1 MLSTL
6 IAVASVALA
15 APPQVTFQSLLSE
28 MTDRVAIARYPA
40 PAYLCAQ
47 ASSYDRA
54 STSPSNA
61 ETWFANG
68 DYNQF
73 IRVEENNGRK
83 EWVMMDQAGPG
94 AVVRIW
100 SANPKGVMRIYVDG
114 GTTPVLEGPMA
125 DLLGGKNEV
134 VGTPLSQE
142 SARGWNLYL
151 PIPYAKHCKVTSDSD
166 KFYYQVNFRTYDQ
179 GSEVVSASSALLK
192 SNLDAIKAANKK
204 LIEDNGPEAKA
215 PPPPK
220 KKLAPGAEYVNDLPA
235 GPHAL
240 DSMRVFI
247 SAKDMEQACRS
258 VVVVGTFDG
267 EETIWCP
274 VSEFFGS
281 GVGVNE
287 YRDWYRSV
295 RKPGEFSCRW
305 VMPYAKTGSIKLV
318 NLGKEPVGM
327 MLVTDVRDWTWDDR
341 SMHFYAR
348 WRSDYPVHALGGRGT
363 ADYNYVDL
371 KGSGVYVGDNLS
383 VMNPVPEWWG
393 EGDEKIFVDGEAFP
407 SHFGTGTEDY
417 YGYAWC
423 CPLKFEHPYHAQP
436 RVDGQKYEN
445 NYGHTTVTRV
455 RSLDAIPFTRSL
467 KFDMEVWH
475 WKECDVAYAATSY
488 FYAKPGAMHN
498 RPAIPDA
505 AKAALVHAPPLPPPF
520 AIEGAIEC
528 EELKVVKATPD
539 ITVGGQGM
547 GSFRPRTWSGESHL
561 WVQGRRVGDFVEV
574 QVPCEKGK
582 AVKVTLHAT
591 KSWDYGIVRF
601 SIDGTQVGKDTDF
614 FSGAQNKVEP
624 TGAID
629 LGTIEPK
636 GDSFILRAEV
646 VGGNEKSMGSK
657 AFFGLDCLVLT
668 PAK

>member
-6 IAVASVALA
+6 FAVASVALA

-28 MTDRVAIARYPA
+28 MTDRSAVARYPV
-40 PAYLCAQ
+40 PSYLCAQ

-54 STSPSNA
+54 STSPSNSD
-61 ETWFANG
+61 TWFANG

-73 IRVEENNGRK
+73 IRVEEINGRK

-100 SANPKGVMRIYVDG
+100 SANPKGVLRVYVDG

-125 DLLGGKNEV
+125 DMLGGKNDV

-166 KFYYQVNFRTYDQ
+166 KFYYQVNYRTYDK
-179 GSEVVSASSALLK
+179 GSDVVSASAALLK

-204 LIEDNGPEAKA
+204 LIEDNGPEPKA

-220 KKLAPGAEYVNDLPA
+220 KKLAPGAEYAIDLPE
-235 GPHAL
+235 GPHAIE
-240 DSMRVFI
+240 SVRVSI
-247 SAKDMEQACRS
+247 SAKDMEQAGRS

-267 EETIWCP
+267 EQTIWCP
-274 VSEFFGS
+274 LSEFFGS

-295 RKPGEFSCRW
+295 QKPGEFSCRW

-318 NLGKEPVGM
+318 NLGKDPVGM
-327 MLVTDVRDWTWDDR
+327 MLLTDVRDWAWNDS
-341 SMHFYAR
+341 SMHFFAR
-348 WRSDYPVHALGGRGT
+348 WRSDYPIHALAARGT
-363 ADYNYVDL
+363 EDYNYVEV
-371 KGSGVYVGDNLS
+371 KGAGVYVGDNLS
-383 VMNPVPEWWG
+383 LMNPVPEWWG
-393 EGDEKIFVDGEAFP
+393 EGDEKVFVDGEAFP

-417 YGYAWC
+417 YGYAWGASI
-423 CPLKFEHPYHAQP
+423 KFEHPFHAQP
-436 RVDGQKYEN
+436 RVDGQKTDN
-445 NYGHTTVTRV
+445 CYGQTTVTRT
-455 RSLDAIPFTRSL
+455 RSLDAIPFTKSL
-467 KFDMEVWH
+467 KFDIEVWH

-488 FYAKPGAMHN
+488 FYAKPGATHN

-505 AKAALVHAPPLPPPF
+505 ARAAIVQAPPLPPPF

-528 EELKVVKATPD
+528 EGLKVVKATQD
-539 ITVGGQGM
+539 IDVGGQGM
-547 GSFRPRTWSGESHL
+547 GSFRPRTWSGEGHL
-561 WVQGRRVGDFVEV
+561 WVQGKRVGDFVEL

-582 AVKVTLHAT
+582 AVKVALHAT
-591 KSWDYGIVRF
+591 RSWDYGIIRF
-601 SIDGTQVGKDTDF
+601 SIDGKQVGKDTDL

-624 TGAID
+624 TGPID
-629 LGTIEPK
+629 LGVIEPK

>member
-6 IAVASVALA
+6 FAVVSVALA

-28 MTDRVAIARYPA
+28 MTDRAAIARYPV

-61 ETWFANG
+61 DTWFANG

-73 IRVEENNGRK
+73 IRVEENSGRK

-114 GTTPVLEGPMA
+114 GATPVLEGTMA
-125 DLLGGKNEV
+125 DMLGGKNDL

-166 KFYYQVNFRTYDQ
+166 KFYYQVNFRTYDK
-179 GSEVVSASSALLK
+179 GSEVVSASAALLK
-192 SNLDAIKAANKK
+192 ANTEAIKSLNKK
-204 LIEDNGPEAKA
+204 LVDDNGPALKL
-215 PPPPK
+215 PPPAK
-220 KKLAPGAEYVNDLPA
+220 QQLGPGAELVSNLPA
-235 GPHAL
+235 GSNAVNGVL
-240 DSMRVFI
+240 VSL
-247 SAKDMEQACRS
+247 SAKDMEQAGRS

-267 EETIWCP
+267 VETIWCP
-274 VSEFFGS
+274 LSEFFGS
-281 GVGVNE
+281 GVGVND
-287 YRDWYRSV
+287 YRDWYRGV
-295 RKPGEFSCRW
+295 EKPGNFRCNW
-305 VMPYAKTGSIKLV
+305 VMPYAKSGSIKLL
-318 NLGKEPVGM
+318 NLGKDQVE
-327 MLVTDVRDWTWDDR
+327 VTLLTNTQAWEWNDR

-348 WRSDYPVHALGGRGT
+348 WRSDYPVHAMGGRGT
-363 ADYNYVDL
+363 IDYNYVDL
-371 KGSGVYVGDNLS
+371 KGAGVYVGDNLS

-393 EGDEKIFVDGEAFP
+393 EGDEKIFVDGEVFP

-455 RSLDAIPFTRSL
+455 RSLDAIPFTKSL

-475 WKECDVAYAATSY
+475 WKECDVSYSATSY
-488 FYAKPGAMHN
+488 FYAKPGVTHN
-498 RPAIPDA
+498 RPAIPGA

-520 AIEGAIEC
+520 AIDGAIEC
-528 EELKVVKATPD
+528 ESLKVVKSTPD
-539 ITVGGQGM
+539 VTVGGQGM
-547 GSFRPRTWSGESHL
+547 GSFKPRTWSGESHL
-561 WVQGRRVGDFVEV
+561 WVQGRRVGDFVEL

-582 AVKVTLHAT
+582 AVKVALHAT
-591 KSWDYGIVRF
+591 KSWDYGIIRF
-601 SIDGTQVGKDTDF
+601 SIDGKQVGKDTDL

-646 VGGNEKSMGSK
+646 VGGNEKSLGSR

>member
-28 MTDRVAIARYPA
+28 MTDRSSVARYPA
-40 PAYLCAQ
+40 PSYVCSQ
-47 ASSYDRA
+47 SSSYDRA
-54 STSPSNA
+54 STSPSNG

-73 IRVEENNGRK
+73 IRVEETNGRK

-100 SANPKGVMRIYVDG
+100 SANPKGVLRVYVDND
-114 GTTPVLEGPMA
+114 TTPVLEGSMEA
-125 DLLGGKNEV
+125 MLGGKNDV
-134 VGTPLSQE
+134 VGAPLSQE

-151 PIPYAKHCKVTSDSD
+151 PIPYAKHCKVTSDRNE
-166 KFYYQVNFRTYDQ
+166 FYYQVNYRTYEK
-179 GSEVVSASSALLK
+179 GSDVVSASAALLK
-192 SNLDAIKAANKK
+192 GNLDAIKAVNKK
-204 LIEDNGPEAKA
+204 LIEDNGPEPKA

-220 KKLAPGAEYVNDLPA
+220 KKLAPGAEYAIDLPE
-235 GPHAL
+235 GQHAIESL
-240 DSMRVFI
+240 RVSI
-247 SAKDMEQACRS
+247 SAKDMEQAGRS
-258 VVVVGTFDG
+258 IVVVGTFDG
-267 EETIWCP
+267 EQTIWCP

-295 RKPGEFSCRW
+295 QKPGEFSCRW

-318 NLGKEPVGM
+318 NLGKDPVGM
-327 MLVTDVRDWTWDDR
+327 MLLTDVRDWAWNDN
-341 SMHFYAR
+341 SMHFFAR
-348 WRSDYPVHALGGRGT
+348 WRSDYPIRALGARGT
-363 ADYNYVDL
+363 QDYNYVDI
-371 KGSGVYVGDNLS
+371 KGAGVYVGDNLS
-383 VMNPVPEWWG
+383 IMNPVPEWWG

-436 RVDGQKYEN
+436 RVDGQLAGN
-445 NYGHTTVTRV
+445 NYGHTTVSRV
-455 RSLDAIPFTRSL
+455 RALDAIPFAKSL

-488 FYAKPGAMHN
+488 FYAKPGATHN
-498 RPAIPDA
+498 RPAIPEA
-505 AKAALVHAPPLPPPF
+505 ARAIVPQPPPLPPPF
-520 AIEGAIEC
+520 KIEGAIEC
-528 EELKVVKATPD
+528 EELKVLKSAPD
-539 ITVGGQGM
+539 VTVGGQGM
-547 GSFRPRTWSGESHL
+547 GSFKPRTWSGEGHL
-561 WVQGRRVGDFVEV
+561 WVQGRRVGDFVELK
-574 QVPCEKGK
+574 VPCEKGK
-582 AVKVTLHAT
+582 PVKVALHAT
-591 KSWDYGIVRF
+591 KSWDYGVVRF
-601 SIDGTQVGKDTDF
+601 SIDGKQAGKDIDL
-614 FSGAQNKVEP
+614 FSGGQGKVEP

-629 LGTIEPK
+629 LGVVEPK

-657 AFFGLDCLVLT
+657 AYFGLDCLVLT
-668 PAK
+668 PAR